1 MGNPA
6 REKKSLKLTEF
17 IRARQ
22 EGAWFG
28 GGQPLPDL
36 FRPTIR
42 IPLRATQA
50 KLKRANANK

>member
-28 GGQPLPDL
+28 GGQGS
-36 FRPTIR
+36 
-42 IPLRATQA
+42 
-50 KLKRANANK
+50 